1 MRNTGK
7 HAEEQPDERLE
18 RRHGAMTFPPRL
30 VVVEFVAA
38 TPLIPPPETPQV
50 TAGGAFDEKYSA
62 YGDANVGGREAN
74 MPRSSRTSVSSG
86 DTAR

>member
-1 MRNTGK
+1 
-7 HAEEQPDERLE
+7 
-18 RRHGAMTFPPRL
+18 MTFPPRL

-38 TPLIPPPETPQV
+38 PLESTTPLIPPPETPQV

-62 YGDANVGGREAN
+62 YGDAN